1 MQLLQP
7 SRSAR
12 KAKRKRLFVIWGA
25 LLALAAGGLVAKDP
39 LMRRY
44 RYWKQARALEQA
56 RDFVANR
63 DALNA
68 QLALDVALKA
78 VPSDA
83 ETIRVAADILEQ
95 VGAPQAM
102 RLRRAV
108 TQLLPDSA
116 EDSAKLILSCLRF
129 RDFNAAK
136 DALSGAS
143 PALSEQLPMMKAALA
158 YALATADSAVAD
170 ALLAELRRRLPD
182 DADLVYA
189 QMLLHLRHPDEAKR
203 AEARRQLDE
212 IARTHPERAAQVNR
226 ELAGVALQARD
237 YEEARRRFD
246 AVLADPGATLNDRL
260 QKANLALL
268 VDHVPFETVYAELAP
283 LAVKSPADAAQLAR
297 WLQVQT
303 RTVEAERL
311 LASLPEEFR
320 KEREVRAVQAD
331 LAAQAKDWDR
341 LASMIEA
348 GAWGDIPAES
358 VRLAMSARVV
368 GTQGNTALRL
378 EIWDA
383 AIQAAGPSISALGVL
398 QRLASLWEWSKEAE
412 NTLWTLARAFPD
424 QTWAHQALFNLYKEQ
439 KNTAGMRNVL
449 VALRQSNGAVPRYQ
463 HDWALLSL
471 LRDPSLSWNPAKET
485 MKTLHEQDPGNATYA
500 TGYAF
505 ALAQSDRFRE
515 ALTVA
520 LTISAEDREFPP
532 RLPYMAYVQAMAGKR
547 EEALRLLALAEK
559 AGVDYLPE
567 ERKLLSQAGEAAMRQ
582 AGSPRPKR
590 EEKPAGAPAV
600 SK

>member
-1 MQLLQP
+1 M
-7 SRSAR
+7 
-12 KAKRKRLFVIWGA
+12 IWGA
-25 LLALAAGGLVAKDP
+25 VLALAAAGLVAKDP

-56 RDFVANR
+56 RGFVANK
-63 DALNA
+63 DVLNA

-83 ETIRVAADILEQ
+83 TTIRVAADILEQ

-102 RLRRAV
+102 RLRRMV

-116 EDSAKLILSCLRF
+116 EDSARLILCCLRF
-129 RDFNAAK
+129 HDYNAAK
-136 DALSGAS
+136 DALAGSS
-143 PALSEQLPMMKAALA
+143 PAISEQLPMMKAALA
-158 YALATADSAVAD
+158 YALATADTAVAD
-170 ALLAELRRRLPD
+170 ALLIELRKRLPD
-182 DADLVYA
+182 DADVVYA
-189 QMLLHLRHPDEAKR
+189 QALLHLRHPDEAKR

-212 IARTHPERAAQVNR
+212 IAQSHPERAAQVNR
-226 ELAGVALQARD
+226 ELAGAALQAQD
-237 YEEARRRFD
+237 YAEARKRFD
-246 AVLADPGATLNDRL
+246 AILADPGATLGDRL
-260 QKANLALL
+260 QRANLSLL

-283 LAVKSPADAAQLAR
+283 LGAKSAGDAAQLAR
-297 WLQVQT
+297 WLQVQK
-303 RTVEAERL
+303 RTAEAERL
-311 LASLPEEFR
+311 LAGLPEEFR
-320 KEREVRAVQAD
+320 KDRDLRAVQAD
-331 LAAQAKDWDR
+331 LAAQGGDWNR
-341 LASMIEA
+341 LTPMIEA

-368 GTQGNTALRL
+368 GEQGNTALRL

-383 AIQAAGPSISALGVL
+383 AIQAAGPSLSALGVL
-398 QRLASLWEWSKEAE
+398 QRLAGLWEWSKEGE
-412 NTLWTLARAFPD
+412 NTLWTIARAFPD
-424 QTWAHQALFNLYKEQ
+424 QTWAHQALFNLYKDQ

-463 HDWALLSL
+463 HDWALLTL

-505 ALAQSDRFRE
+505 ALAQSDRFKE

-520 LTISAEDREFPP
+520 LTISAEGREFPP

-547 EEALRLLALAEK
+547 DEALRLVALAEK
-559 AGVDYLPE
+559 SGTDYLPE
-567 ERKLLSQAGEAAMRQ
+567 ERKLLSQASEAAMRQ
-582 AGSPRPKR
+582 TTSARPKR
-590 EEKPAGAPAV
+590 EEKPAGAPAAAT
-600 SK
+600 K